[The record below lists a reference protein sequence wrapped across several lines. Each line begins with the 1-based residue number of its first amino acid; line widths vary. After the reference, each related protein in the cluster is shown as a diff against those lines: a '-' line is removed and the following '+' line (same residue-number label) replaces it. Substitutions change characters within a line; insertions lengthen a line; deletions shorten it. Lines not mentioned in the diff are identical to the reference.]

1 MRTCITKY
9 TRHDMKISHRA
20 PTEVAETRVK
30 PKSKKQKTAKKKKED
45 EKEQENLDPTKRCYQ
60 DHLSFR

>member
-1 MRTCITKY
+1 
-9 TRHDMKISHRA
+9 MKISHRA